1 MSLDIPNRRHRISV
15 SKPADVCRQAY
26 LSILRPEINVSP
38 LSILLVDDD
47 ELSLEIAALQLAS
60 VGHTVTKAATGA
72 EAIAILSRAMQSG
85 DLPDAIL
92 TDMQMPDMNG
102 AGLCSAV
109 HAMGAKVPAVLAM
122 SATRP
127 SDDQLRAFDGFV
139 QKPIDV
145 LSLPRALNV
154 KPKKMPPSS
163 VRQMPVQTAE
173 QALDPVILKKLR
185 VLMPPAALD
194 ELLTAYLQD
203 TRTRLVQ
210 MDSFISSGDNKA
222 LRSCAHMIKGS
233 ASMAGAT
240 RIARMASQLETDEVS
255 TEQQRRLIDE
265 LRCACDAIE
274 GTLAREDRRKEAHDH
289 QIPRHG

>member
-1 MSLDIPNRRHRISV
+1 M
-15 SKPADVCRQAY
+15 
-26 LSILRPEINVSP
+26 SP

-72 EAIAILSRAMQSG
+72 EAIAILSRAMQ
-85 DLPDAIL
+85 DNTLPDALL

-102 AGLCSAV
+102 AALCQAIRS
-109 HAMGAKVPAVLAM
+109 MGAKVPAVLAM

-127 SDDQLRAFDGFV
+127 SEDHLRDFDGFV
-139 QKPIDV
+139 QKPLDV
-145 LSLPRALNV
+145 LSLPTALELR
-154 KPKKMPPSS
+154 PKKMPSAS
-163 VRQMPVQTAE
+163 VRPLSTQSPE
-173 QALDPVILKKLR
+173 QPLDPVILKKLS
-185 VLMPPAALD
+185 VLMPPDALD
-194 ELLTAYLQD
+194 ELLTAYLKD

-210 MDSFISSGDNKA
+210 MDDYVAAGDIKA
-222 LRSCAHMIKGS
+222 LRSSAHMIKGS

-240 RIARMASQLETDEVS
+240 RVARMASQLETGDVS
-255 TEQQRRLIDE
+255 TEHQRQLIDE

-289 QIPRHG
+289 KIPRHG